1 MTRYKKMM
9 LSSAS
14 SIVYQVIAFACGFV
28 LPRAILATF
37 GSSVNGLVSSVT
49 QFLSIISLAEMGVGA
64 VVKSALYRPLANNDR
79 TEISKIVLSSERFFK
94 KLAYL
99 LVVYTAVLML
109 AYPFTVTGE
118 YDYFFTMT
126 LILVIS
132 ISNFAEYYFG
142 MTSRLLLSADQLA
155 FVNYTVR
162 SVTLVLNTVMCIIV
176 MKLNASIHIV
186 KLTTSMLFL
195 LQPLVISGIAKYR
208 YKIDRSIV
216 LKEEP
221 IKQKWNGLAQ
231 HIATVVHGNIPTV
244 ALTMLSTLEN
254 VSVFAVYNIVI
265 SGIKKIFTS
274 LTDGMQSM
282 LGNMIAKNESK
293 ELSKTFGVFEW
304 TMHTLGT
311 LVFTMTAVLIVPF
324 VSVYTRGL
332 TDVNYIV
339 PLFAYL
345 LTASEG
351 IYCIRLPYNIVVL
364 SAGHYKQ
371 TQTSSFIEVGIN
383 VVLTVALVFPLGLV
397 GVAIGSLA
405 SILYRTVYLAWYLS
419 KNILRRSLRFFVKH
433 MLVDLLCVAAVVL
446 TVKAFPAF
454 FAMDATSYAMGA
466 TDYTMGAA
474 SYLDWVILSV
484 KVGVVSVAEC
494 ILINCVLYY
503 RMTKIGLSALKKK
516 FIKK

>member
-28 LPRAILATF
+28 LPRAILSAF

-49 QFLSIISLAEMGVGA
+49 QFLSIISLAEMGVGS

-79 TEISKIVLSSERFFK
+79 TEISKIALSSEGFFRK
-94 KLAYL
+94 IAYI
-99 LVVYTAVLML
+99 LVAYTAGLMVI
-109 AYPFTVTGE
+109 YPFVVLGDF
-118 YDYFFTMT
+118 DYFFTMT

-142 MTSRLLLSADQLA
+142 MTYRLLLSADQLA
-155 FVNYTVR
+155 FINYTVR
-162 SVTLVLNTVMCIIV
+162 SVTLVLNTVLCVIV
-176 MKLNASIHIV
+176 MELNASIHIV
-186 KLTTSMLFL
+186 KLTTSLLFL
-195 LQPLVISGIAKYR
+195 LQPLVISAIAKRR

-216 LKEEP
+216 LTEEP

-231 HIATVVHGNIPTV
+231 HIANAVHGYIPTV

-254 VSVFAVYNIVI
+254 VSVFAVYNLVI

-282 LGNMIAKNESK
+282 LGNMIAKKEDK
-293 ELSKTFGVFEW
+293 ELYRTFGVFEW
-304 TMHTLGT
+304 GMHTLGT
-311 LVFTMTAVLIVPF
+311 LVFVMTGLLIVPF
-324 VSVYTRGL
+324 VSVYTSDL

-339 PLFAYL
+339 PAFAYL
-345 LTASEG
+345 FTAGEA

-383 VVLTVALVFPLGLV
+383 VVLTLALVFNFGLV
-397 GVAIGSLA
+397 GVAIGTLGA
-405 SILYRTVYLAWYLS
+405 MLYRTVYLAWYLS
-419 KNILRRSLRFFVKH
+419 GNILHRDFRFFVKH
-433 MLVDLLCVAAVVL
+433 MLVDLLCVAAIVL
-446 TVKAFPAF
+446 TVKGIPDF
-454 FAMDATSYAMGA
+454 FVMDDTSYL
-466 TDYTMGAA
+466 
-474 SYLDWVILSV
+474 SWVILSV
-484 KVGVVSVAEC
+484 KVGVVSLAEC
-494 ILINCVLYY
+494 AVINCVLYFK
-503 RMTKIGLSALKKK
+503 MMKIGLRALKKK
-516 FIKK
+516 FIEK